1 MAVLKCK
8 MCGGDLNIIEG
19 ASTAECEFCG
29 SVQTIPNLDDEKK
42 LTLFARANRLRAAC
56 EFDKAAELL
65 EQVIID
71 GEMEEDEAILN
82 CVQNAKKAVADAYFR
97 GGLACAKANEFE
109 QAIPKLETAIEK
121 SKIYNNTKAGQNAG
135 KLLAQIYQKLGGE
148 PFNTGDYA
156 KAVEVFTKGYEANPR
171 NTEMAMLLAES
182 YFKMDKYA
190 EGVKVCSEIAALPA
204 GQKNDAAIAQAK
216 AKITQYTNN
225 KIAALQQAN
234 DFDGIIAM
242 AETLEDKALA
252 QKITIQAYL
261 LKKDYDKV
269 IELGEAAAEAQADEA
284 DKSSVYF
291 QLGTAYNSKEKK
303 EQAIAAL
310 KKVTA
315 GPSVEAAK
323 AALAELTK

>member
-1 MAVLKCK
+1 MRKIVLLAVAL
-8 MCGGDLNIIEG
+8 MGFTAAFAQTDVLAVAQEANDALG
-19 ASTAECEFCG
+19 AKNYA
-29 SVQTIPNLDDEKK
+29 
-42 LTLFARANRLRAAC
+42 
-56 EFDKAAELL
+56 KAVELL
-65 EQVIID
+65 EQVITSGSESD
-71 GEMEEDEAILN
+71 DEAILEQVN
-82 CVQNAKKAVADAYFR
+82 SAKKNLPIAYFRVGQSAASAAQKLTDAAAQTAKYDEAIAALDKAMETGSSYKVVAAVNNAKKMKGMVYNA
-97 GGLACAKANEFE
+97 
-109 QAIPKLETAIEK
+109 QAA
-121 SKIYNNTKAGQNAG
+121 A
-135 KLLAQIYQKLGGE
+135 
-148 PFNTGDYA
+148 PFNSGDYA
-156 KAVEVFTKGYEANPR
+156 KAAELFAKAYEADKTSNSAAL
-171 NTEMAMLLAES
+171 NLAES
-182 YFKMDKYA
+182 YFKLDKYA

-204 GQKNDAAIAQAK
+204 GQKYDAAIADAK
-216 AKITQYTNN
+216 AKVAMYTNN
-225 KIAALQQAN
+225 KIAQLQQAN